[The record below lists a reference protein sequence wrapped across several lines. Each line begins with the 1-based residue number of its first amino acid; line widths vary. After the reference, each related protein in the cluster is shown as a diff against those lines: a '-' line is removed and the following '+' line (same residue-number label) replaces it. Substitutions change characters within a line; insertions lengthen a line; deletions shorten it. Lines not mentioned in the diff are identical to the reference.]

1 MKKIAF
7 LSSLILLLTSCGCFQ
22 FSSPEMRG
30 GESFDIKKING
41 NEIQF
46 NAKANV
52 YNGNCFGVKLKRST
66 LDLIVE
72 GENIGTVT
80 LNKKVKMKSKRETTI
95 DADLTAT
102 LTKGAMMKLM
112 AYATKPQIEVQLK
125 GKAKAGIFIFS
136 KKMEIDETKTIS
148 GSSFKIGL

>member
-1 MKKIAF
+1 
-7 LSSLILLLTSCGCFQ
+7 
-22 FSSPEMRG
+22 MRG
-30 GESFDIKKING
+30 GESFDIGKING

-52 YNGNCFGVKLKRST
+52 YNGNYFGVKIKPST

-80 LNKKVKMKSKRETTI
+80 LNKKVKMKSKRESTI

-102 LTKGAMMKLM
+102 LSKGAMMKLM
-112 AYATKPQIEVQLK
+112 AYASQPQIEVQLK

-136 KKMEIDETKTIS
+136 KKMEIDEKKTIS
-148 GSSFKIGL
+148 GSNFKIGL